1 MLIDEFR
8 DYCLSKNGVSE
19 SMPFDQHTLVF
30 KVGSKMF
37 ALASLNEI
45 PLRINLKCLPDRA
58 VHLREEHPEIVL
70 PGYHMNKTHWNTVVV
85 DGTMAQLWYRELI
98 DHSYELVLKSLTR
111 KERLTLDLP

>member
-8 DYCLSKNGVSE
+8 DYCLSKKGVRE
-19 SMPFDQHTLVF
+19 SLPFDQHTLVF

-37 ALASLNEI
+37 ALASLDQV
-45 PLRINLKCLPDRA
+45 PLRVNLKCLPDRA
-58 VHLREEHPEIVL
+58 VNLREEHPEIVL
-70 PGYHMNKTHWNTVVV
+70 PGYHMNKIHWNTLVV